1 MGLILFVGMRC
12 LMRKM
17 NERKGREKTGVLE
30 AKEGCACVHML
41 GLSNVVL
48 IHLKLRIKQRVIRIG
63 LIMSGLNIE

>member
-17 NERKGREKTGVLE
+17 NQRKRKGREKMGVLE

-41 GLSNVVL
+41 GLSTVVL
-48 IHLKLRIKQRVIRIG
+48 IHLKLIKD
-63 LIMSGLNIE
+63 